1 MLCVHLPISVGSYLV
16 PAETYREL
24 WKTPKYIDETTL
36 LLSLGCILAFL
47 VGYFANVLLLQGAK
61 SRSVNIFEMTD
72 SRKQFLVGI
81 FEASL
86 ALTLFGMAVWFAL
99 AIKRGLSPSHVLLF
113 LQQQSGASFVLRR
126 NFFRSVPGLTTCTQF
141 AMAAVSIGTCA
152 YVVTRHK
159 MLGYSVLLILFV
171 DAVRSFLLSERLALM
186 EVAVPLTVIWIHLV
200 SSRADAS
207 QCRKLLLNLAPALG
221 IAGMYILFTVSE
233 AFRSWTF
240 YSKEGG
246 SLLSFGATRLLGYYS
261 TALNN
266 SALFSKV
273 LDRPGLPYLTQEWL
287 WHMPLVGDVGGSTS
301 LIMGFQYGT
310 ILKGGGNPE
319 FNNPGGLLLPILDY
333 GVTFGLLYWCIF
345 GFAIATV
352 YRSFKRYEV
361 LGLFLYPII
370 FVGLLEISRSMYLT
384 DGRTFPS
391 LVFLGLAVILCSRRT
406 LAASW
411 KKLRTA
417 QETNPRFSQR
427 FIGTSR
433 KDSAEVGGAH
443 TGLVP

>member
-1 MLCVHLPISVGSYLV
+1 LPISVGSYLI
-16 PAETYREL
+16 PAETYQEL

-36 LLSLGCILAFL
+36 LLCLGCILAFL
-47 VGYFANVLLLQGAK
+47 VGYFANVVLLQGPK

-99 AIKRGLSPSHVLLF
+99 AIRRGLSLSYVLLF

-141 AMAAVSIGTCA
+141 AMAAVTLGTCA
-152 YVVTRHK
+152 YILTRRK
-159 MLGYSVLLILFV
+159 ILVYAVLLIVFI
-171 DAVRSFLLSERLALM
+171 DAVRSFLLSERVALV
-186 EVAVPLTVIWIHLV
+186 EVAVPLTVVWIHLMT
-200 SSRADAS
+200 SRANAT
-207 QCRKLLLNLAPALG
+207 QYKKLLLSLAPTIG
-221 IAGMYILFTVSE
+221 IVGLYIYFTASE

-287 WHMPLVGDVGGSTS
+287 WHMPFVGDVGGSTS
-301 LIMGFQYGT
+301 LIMGFQYGA

-361 LGLFLYPII
+361 LGLFLYPIV
-370 FVGLLEISRSMYLT
+370 FVGLLELARFMYLT

-391 LVFLGLAVILCSRRT
+391 LVLLGLAVILCSRRT
-406 LAASW
+406 VAASW
-411 KKLRTA
+411 KEPRTA
-417 QETNPRFSQR
+417 RESNPRLSQR
-427 FIGTSR
+427 FSGTSF
-433 KDSAEVGGAH
+433 KNSAEVGAAH
-443 TGLVP
+443 TGLAP